1 MILIKTSLII
11 LLLCIAAVFCAP
23 SDSDKMKEIRK
34 LPEVHGE
41 KFYYFGFGSNML
53 TKRIHIQNP
62 TAVKI
67 GPGKLENY
75 RLDFNDYSGNWDG
88 APATIVP
95 HENRTV
101 WGTVWEIDLSNLD
114 DIDHQ
119 EGVHEGMYEA
129 KSVPVTLKSN
139 NEVIMSRAYLLTEQ
153 PESDFEAMSMQEIP
167 AKRLPSKTYI
177 QCLVKGAVESEIDG
191 EYVEWLKSLKHNGKV
206 AEKMSNYLELANI
219 ELKS

>member
-1 MILIKTSLII
+1 MNLLRTFLLILPFVVSISSSAID
-11 LLLCIAAVFCAP
+11 A
-23 SDSDKMKEIRK
+23 DKMREIQA
-34 LPEVHGE
+34 LPEVHGD

-53 TKRIHIQNP
+53 AKRIHIQNP

-75 RLDFNDYSGNWDG
+75 RLDFNDFSRNWDG

-95 HENRTV
+95 HPNRTV
-101 WGTVWEIDLSNLD
+101 WGTVWEIDITNLA

-129 KSVPVTLKSN
+129 KSVPITLKSTG
-139 NEVIMSRAYLLTEQ
+139 EIITSRAYLLTEQ
-153 PESDFEAMSMQEIP
+153 PASDFKSMQPEEIP
-167 AKRLPSKTYI
+167 SKRLPSKTYI
-177 QCLVKGAVESEIDG
+177 QCLVKGAIESEIEP
-191 EYVEWLKSLKHNGKV
+191 EYIEWLKSLKHNGVV
-206 AEKMSNYLELANI
+206 AEKMSNFLELDNI

>member
-1 MILIKTSLII
+1 
-11 LLLCIAAVFCAP
+11 
-23 SDSDKMKEIRK
+23 MKEIRN
-34 LPEVHGE
+34 LPEVHGD

-53 TKRIHIQNP
+53 TKRIHIENP

-75 RLDFNDYSGNWDG
+75 RLDFNDFSTNWDG

-129 KSVPVTLKSN
+129 KSVPIVLKSDGK
-139 NEVIMSRAYLLTEQ
+139 VITSRAYLLTDQ
-153 PESDFEAMSMQEIP
+153 PKSDFESMTIDEIP

-177 QCLVKGAVESEIDG
+177 QCLVKGAIESDIDD
-191 EYVEWLKSLKHNGKV
+191 EYVEWLKGLKHNGKV
-206 AEKMSNYLELANI
+206 AEKMSTFLELQNI
-219 ELKS
+219 VLKS